1 MGEGLR
7 KIAERLALRSRLL
20 GVKPE
25 MIGVTQHALKEEHGL
40 IQFLRISLT
49 RARQRLDKPKGAH
62 VERPF
67 LAGESVNSR
76 VGRVAVNE
84 TVADETTLAW
94 ALENRV
100 YCAEHPR
107 IVWRHKENQRHN
119 QKRSVQI
126 LAPIE
131 LSKRAALLI

>member
-1 MGEGLR
+1 
-7 KIAERLALRSRLL
+7 
-20 GVKPE
+20 

-67 LAGESVNSR
+67 LAGESVNSGVR
-76 VGRVAVNE
+76 RVAVNE

-107 IVWRHKENQRHN
+107 IVRGHKEHEGHN
-119 QKRSVQI
+119 QKRSIQVV
-126 LAPIE
+126 AAIE
-131 LSKRAALLI
+131 LGKGTTL